1 MENNG
6 TAPTDTE
13 PAGSAESQAEQG
25 KRQELLTRARRQLA
39 ATTQDFQ
46 RGLQS
51 VRSPERRQ
59 QLSSAYLDI
68 MQKYLG
74 KAQQT
79 LEKYQSKRRPAA
91 PVADEPSE
99 TQE

>member
-6 TAPTDTE
+6 TAPTDSE
-13 PAGSAESQAEQG
+13 PAASSAESQGEQG

-59 QLSSAYLDI
+59 QLTSAYLDL
-68 MQKYLG
+68 MQKYLD
-74 KAQQT
+74 KAQQS
-79 LEKYQSKRRPAA
+79 LEKYQSKRRPAPPA
-91 PVADEPSE
+91 AEPSDIPE
-99 TQE
+99 